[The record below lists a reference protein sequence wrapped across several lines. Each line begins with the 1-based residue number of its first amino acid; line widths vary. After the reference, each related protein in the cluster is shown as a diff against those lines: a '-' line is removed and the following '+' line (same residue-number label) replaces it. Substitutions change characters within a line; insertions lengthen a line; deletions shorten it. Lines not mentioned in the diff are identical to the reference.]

1 MMIMSGIC
9 FKIIQWPGYVRGGG
23 ERKIVR
29 EGEEKNN
36 RSNLGPGSGY

>member
-29 EGEEKNN
+29 EGKGENN
-36 RSNLGPGSGY
+36 RNNLGPGSGY